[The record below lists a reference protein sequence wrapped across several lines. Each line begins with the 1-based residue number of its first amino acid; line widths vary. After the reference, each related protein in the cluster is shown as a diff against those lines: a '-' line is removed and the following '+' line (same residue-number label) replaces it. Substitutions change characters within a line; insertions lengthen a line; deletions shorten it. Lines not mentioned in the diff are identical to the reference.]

1 MVWEEQARR
10 PVPPPFFV
18 PLLTRQHTQCAVGA
32 ACNPALRATNFY
44 FSTLPRPCPL
54 LCRYCPTQNNP
65 PSSVPVPYLR
75 SQASGRCP
83 RSVPPSLRPVVGGV
97 QPTIRSPQSVVR
109 SPQSVVRPDSYVP
122 QSEVHSPWSEGCGPW
137 SAGSG
142 RRSEVVEIGP
152 KSVVFGPKVGG
163 RGRKSVV
170 FGPKVVDCGSYITK
184 CDIRGRFSYIKVM
197 KNAEFRGTYVLR
209 I

>member
-109 SPQSVVRPDSYVP
+109 PDSYVP